1 MRSSRT
7 SFRALSVLSLQRI
20 IKPAAKRAGLGSVT
34 NHEVR
39 HTAITLWRQEA
50 VTDGTYGHVTAE
62 DMAQMRGAME
72 RVSAAT
78 SPALRL
84 VSEG

>member
-1 MRSSRT
+1 MRSSRP
-7 SFRALSVLSLQRI
+7 SFRALSVLALQRV
-20 IKPAAKRAGLGSVT
+20 IKPAAKRAGLGNVI
-34 NHEVR
+34 NHELR
-39 HTAITLWRQEA
+39 HTANTLWRQEG

-62 DMAQMRGAME
+62 DMAQLRRAME

-78 SPALRL
+78 SPALQL